1 MTRIDINDK
10 SQRMTRIDT
19 NGKSQRMA
27 RMDANDILYKDE
39 SYKIIGAAM
48 NVHNQLG
55 CGFLEPVYQ
64 EALEI
69 EMNLMQIPFQREVSF
84 PIIYKGREL
93 GKKYVADFV
102 CYDKIIVEL
111 KALSALSFE
120 HKAQVINYLKAT
132 RFELGLLINFGTTR
146 LMHERVPRDHS
157 RYVSTNGANLR
168 EFGGSANDAN

>member
-1 MTRIDINDK
+1 MTR
-10 SQRMTRIDT
+10 MDT
-19 NGKSQRMA
+19 NFEGQRMA
-27 RMDANDILYKDE
+27 RMDANVKLENILFKDE

-69 EMNLMQIPFQREVSF
+69 EMRLLQIPHQREISF

-93 GKKYVADFV
+93 EKRYVADFV

-111 KALSALSFE
+111 KALSSITSE

-132 RFELGLLINFGTTR
+132 QFELGIILNFGTTR
-146 LMHERVPRDHS
+146 LTHERVPRDHS
-157 RYVSTNGANLR
+157 RYLP
-168 EFGGSANDAN
+168 ANDANWRVSK